1 MRPSEINRLF
11 RDCGAWQEGHFLLSS
26 GLHSNEYFQCAL
38 LLQHPSLASRVCE
51 TLTQRFMSE
60 EITCVVA
67 PALGGILVAYEMAR
81 HLGARAI
88 FSERVDDRLKF
99 RRGFHL
105 VPRDRVLV
113 VEDVITTGGSVEEL
127 IHLVQDTGATV
138 VGVGAF
144 VDRSGGW
151 VAFDVKY
158 HALLSLNLKT
168 FPASECP
175 HCKEGVPLI
184 KPGSRGL

>member
-1 MRPSEINRLF
+1 MRPSETSRLF

-26 GLHSNEYFQCAL
+26 GLHSNEYFQCAS
-38 LLQHPSLASRVCE
+38 LLQHPSLTSRVCE
-51 TLTQRFMSE
+51 TLAQRFMSE

-88 FSERVDDRLKF
+88 YAERVDDRLKF
-99 RRGFHL
+99 KRGFHL
-105 VPRDRVLV
+105 VPKDKVLV

-127 IHLVQDTGATV
+127 INLVQDTGATV

-151 VAFDVKY
+151 VAFDAKY

-175 HCKEGVPLI
+175 LCKEEVPLV